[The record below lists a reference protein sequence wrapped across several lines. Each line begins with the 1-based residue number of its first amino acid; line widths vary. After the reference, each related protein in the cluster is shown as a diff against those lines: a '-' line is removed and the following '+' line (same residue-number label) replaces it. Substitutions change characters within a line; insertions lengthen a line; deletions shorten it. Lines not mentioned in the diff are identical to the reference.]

1 MIHDAGKSMHDEEK
15 NQKSQALNPR
25 SITDF
30 TFRVSALLA

>member
-1 MIHDAGKSMHDEEK
+1 MIHDAGYRMHDEEK

-30 TFRVSALLA
+30 IFRVSDLLA